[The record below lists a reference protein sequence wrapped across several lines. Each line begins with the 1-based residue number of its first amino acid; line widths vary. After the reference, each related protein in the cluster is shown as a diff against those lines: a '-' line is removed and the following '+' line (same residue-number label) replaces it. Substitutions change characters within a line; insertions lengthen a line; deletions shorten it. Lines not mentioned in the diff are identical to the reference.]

1 VKLAPPGPAK
11 LSDRQLKAAALV
23 RRIIQKV
30 RVATPENFSDLTVE
44 LSEELFKQAEE
55 LGDEEHLKLQDEA
68 DKGLIMGQKRVDQV
82 LEKRQKEEEEA
93 ERPRE
98 LLKEYENLISD
109 FEAKVAKCTEEWDPN
124 SITLDDAHILE
135 EQLKQHHEEFKV
147 FTQEVGS
154 WMKAH
159 SSEFSK
165 PTTLEVVKKEH
176 QAMSLRAGLVIRSS
190 NELRKSV
197 EQESKK
203 ALEEAKLLR
212 MARIKEELQY
222 KLEDVSAP
230 VSDAELLVK
239 HMERLVE
246 PFAKIRLPDEMD
258 EQAEQV
264 ESAIEIA
271 KESMSTARRATR
283 PSDDLD
289 VEESMKADVEAWLKG
304 ETKRYTIRAGQL
316 DGRIARAAQL
326 VAMWRKDVRKREE
339 AKVLVTLKDEVV
351 ERAKALTAEEI
362 MDPLEQDV
370 QGAERVCQTLVVRGR
385 PKVEDLRAMED
396 SAKAAITSAQAAL
409 KEAKQKLS
417 PFDDSVGEKVKQ
429 ELQLLIAPIV
439 RAHELRLVQAE
450 RRVQRTEK
458 LLENFQAEL
467 KKLNAA
473 RCLKVKSSIT
483 RLLRLAAL
491 GEAALGEDDTRL
503 SPEDLFNHMDTDSDG
518 SISQDEWL
526 SFLEAAQETVRNM
539 EVDKTLI
546 PLLQLLTSDFLL
558 VFDDICIG
566 LDRAI
571 TKNTFLQLLPQ
582 YMQVLR
588 ATTMTEG
595 INIATTKTIRQLR
608 PGEYVEVI
616 DGPSQDPNLM
626 VDRFQVRAVED
637 DVVGWATM
645 KGSGGSVYLKES
657 SPPPTTN

>member
-1 VKLAPPGPAK
+1 L
-11 LSDRQLKAAALV
+11 
-23 RRIIQKV
+23 I
-30 RVATPENFSDLTVE
+30 
-44 LSEELFKQAEE
+44 KQAEE

-93 ERPRE
+93 ERPRQ
-98 LLKEYENLISD
+98 LLKEYENLISE
-109 FEAKVAKCTEEWDPN
+109 FEAKVAKCKEEWSSN
-124 SITLDDAHILE
+124 SITPDDAPIIE
-135 EQLKQHHEEFKV
+135 EQLKQHKEDFQA
-147 FTQEVGS
+147 FTQEVGQ

-190 NELRKSV
+190 NDLRKRV

-203 ALEEAKLLR
+203 AIEEAKR
-212 MARIKEELQY
+212 VKMERIKEELRY
-222 KLEDVSAP
+222 KLEDISAP
-230 VSDAELLVK
+230 VNDAELLVK
-239 HMERLVE
+239 HMERLVD

-271 KESMSTARRATR
+271 KESMSTARKAAR
-283 PSDDLD
+283 PSDDLE
-289 VEESMKADVEAWLKG
+289 VEESMKADVEAWLKS
-304 ETKRYTIRAGQL
+304 ETKRYTIRSGQL
-316 DGRIARAAQL
+316 DRRIARAAQL
-326 VAMWRKDVRKREE
+326 VALWRKDVRKRED

-351 ERAKALTAEEI
+351 QKAKALTAEEI
-362 MDPLEQDV
+362 MDPLEQVV
-370 QGAERVCQTLVVRGR
+370 QDAERVCQTLAVRGK

-396 SAKAAITSAQAAL
+396 SAKAAVTSAQAAL
-409 KEAKQKLS
+409 KQARQKLC
-417 PFDDSVGEKVKQ
+417 PFDDTLGEKVKQ

-439 RAHELRLVQAE
+439 RAHEIRLVQAGQ
-450 RRVQRTEK
+450 RVQRTEK
-458 LLENFQAEL
+458 MLLNFQAEL
-467 KKLNAA
+467 KKVNAT
-473 RCLKVKSSIT
+473 RCVKVKSAIT

-491 GEAALGEDDTRL
+491 GEDDMRL
-503 SPEDLFNHMDTDSDG
+503 SPEDLFNHIDTDSDG
-518 SISQDEWL
+518 TISQDEWV

-566 LDRAI
+566 LDRAV
-571 TKNTFLQLLPQ
+571 TKSTFLKLLPQ

-608 PGEYVEVI
+608 PGEYVEI
-616 DGPSQDPNLM
+616 LDGPSQDPNLM

-637 DVVGWATM
+637 NVVGWATYM
-645 KGSGGSVYLKES
+645 GSGGSVYLKES